1 MVLQRVYVCNIEK
14 FTLYVD
20 SKLAEIRNSSF
31 DASNYIGNILYQV
44 LGCSILLIS
53 DFTRKLEA
61 ICTELTSLAMAN
73 IA

>member
-1 MVLQRVYVCNIEK
+1 
-14 FTLYVD
+14 
-20 SKLAEIRNSSF
+20 
-31 DASNYIGNILYQV
+31 
-44 LGCSILLIS
+44 LLIS